1 LYQTTEASY
10 LGEAMTWIATTRQ
23 CANEAY
29 NVTNGD
35 TFRWEQL
42 WPELARF
49 FGVAQGPVDT
59 LDLIQFIEENAQTWE
74 SIREKHQLQDY
85 RLSELASGKFGNWVY
100 STDYDIVSS
109 TTKLR
114 QAGWHKMVDSEAM
127 YPRLLAELRAQRII
141 P

>member
-1 LYQTTEASY
+1 VS
-10 LGEAMTWIATTRQ
+10 
-23 CANEAY
+23 
-29 NVTNGD
+29 NGD

-42 WPELARF
+42 WPKFAHF
-49 FGVAQGPVDT
+49 FGVALGPVGT
-59 LDLIQFIEENAQTWE
+59 LDFIRFIEDNAQTWQ
-74 SIREKHQLQDY
+74 SIHEKHQLKDY
-85 RLSELASGKFGNWVY
+85 RLSELASEKFGSWVY

-127 YPRLLAELRAQRII
+127 YPRLLAELRTQRLI

>member
-1 LYQTTEASY
+1 
-10 LGEAMTWIATTRQ
+10 M
-23 CANEAY
+23 
-29 NVTNGD
+29 TNGD

-42 WPELARF
+42 WPEFARF

-59 LDLIQFIEENAQTWE
+59 LDLIQFIEENAQTWK

-85 RLSELASGKFGNWVY
+85 RLSELAIGKKYRNWDY
-100 STDYDIVSS
+100 STDYNIVSL

-114 QAGWHKMVDSEAM
+114 QARWHKMVDSEAM

>member
-1 LYQTTEASY
+1 
-10 LGEAMTWIATTRQ
+10 
-23 CANEAY
+23 
-29 NVTNGD
+29 VTNGD

-42 WPELARF
+42 RPKITHF
-49 FGVAQGPVDT
+49 FEVALGPVGT
-59 LDLIQFIEENAQTWE
+59 LDLIQFIEDNAQTWQ
-74 SIREKHQLQDY
+74 SIREKHQLKDY

-114 QAGWHKMVDSEAM
+114 QAGWHKMVNSEAM
-127 YPRLLAELRAQRII
+127 YPRLLAELRTQRII